1 MPAFDPVR
9 DALNSPL
16 SPSHP
21 PPSPFT
27 RPQEAPHYSSS
38 PLASPS
44 IGKRATDLSV
54 LLNDDPPPLTRT
66 PSSRSASL
74 AHLVH
79 QTEPEDKLAYSDPL
93 RRGQSSRDDDGYFA
107 HRPSSSSSRT
117 SLSSTGLF
125 TPSPAAHSNG
135 RPAPQPVAPESP
147 ERTSRP
153 SSSSSTLNGPRTA
166 TRPTSSHGAMAPP
179 PPPPPPRTAYQP
191 KKRLTPAGSVMIPL
205 SKAEMEQFQHFR
217 GKGSVTLS
225 KRKRS
230 PSREPDE
237 DRPPPNKKL
246 IGDTGVV
253 AAHYNARPEVGVD
266 KRVESPIFALKAFN
280 NWVKS
285 VIITKFAHP
294 ALQNSPNYSRKERLR
309 GKVLDLGCGK
319 GGDINKWQKAN
330 ARHYVGA
337 DIAAV
342 SVQQG
347 EQRYKSLRGARPE
360 ALFLALDCFTEPI
373 GRALPPDVL
382 RTPFDVVSMQFCM
395 HYAFETEAKARCMLD
410 NVSRYLRQGGIFIGT
425 IPNADF
431 LLSHLDDV
439 DEDEHDLSWG
449 NSVYNVKFDERTHDS
464 NFGHRYWFYL
474 QDAVDNVPEYLVHW
488 DPFVKLAAE
497 YGLLPIYKEPFGEVF
512 QESEKKE
519 FKQLLIR
526 MKVMN
531 EEGESNM
538 TEDQWDAANVYIA
551 FAFKKC

>member
-74 AHLVH
+74 AHL
-79 QTEPEDKLAYSDPL
+79 
-93 RRGQSSRDDDGYFA
+93 
-107 HRPSSSSSRT
+107 
-117 SLSSTGLF
+117 
-125 TPSPAAHSNG
+125 
-135 RPAPQPVAPESP
+135 PVAPESP

-153 SSSSSTLNGPRTA
+153 SSSSSTVNGARTA

-253 AAHYNARPEVGVD
+253 VAHYNARPEVGVD

-373 GRALPPDVL
+373 GRALPPDIL

-439 DEDEHDLSWG
+439 DEDDHDLSWG
-449 NSVYNVKFDERTHDS
+449 NTVYNVKFDERTHDS

-488 DPFVKLAAE
+488 DPFVKLAEE

-512 QESEKKE
+512 QESEKE
-519 FKQLLIR
+519 FRQLLIR

-551 FAFKKC
+551 FAFEKC